1 MQGYLRSPKLPW
13 DLTQTDTCF
22 MEKKRDR
29 YTIGKE
35 RGEREEGQE
44 GEETKREEKN
54 GLVRRGES
62 RAH

>member
-1 MQGYLRSPKLPW
+1 
-13 DLTQTDTCF
+13 
-22 MEKKRDR
+22 MEKTRDR

-44 GEETKREEKN
+44 GEETKREEKK

-62 RAH
+62 RTH